1 MKNAT
6 PIFYL
11 FLLQLTFI
19 SSVFAQ
25 NTAKEDSRDYLKM
38 KDGSVVIGTI
48 TDMTDSTGLSL
59 TTELGGNLFIP
70 YHGIKRGFR
79 KPPFQDLTNVAYSE
93 LGITYGLPGGINFV
107 FGHWFKKAGFRLSGI
122 YWNENFAAFQ
132 LHAGYKI
139 LDNNRH
145 RHSAGFSIGRIGG
158 NNYGDDGVGYA
169 GLVYSYTGPP
179 LKLAKK
185 HHAWFAE
192 IGYGRYFRSDW
203 IENPSR
209 GSNGPIIQ
217 LGYVYRFIP
226 HAPRVEVIPIPKKP
240 RPKIVKVKM
249 KRAKRPKVIKKRVV
263 VKHNLI
269 KIVPDKKP
277 AKCPEN
283 EPCPKCPPPLDSL
296 QNRGVVVDSMAIY
309 QAVMAKIAEEKV
321 SKTYILIRDSGYP
334 DGDVVSLKWNGELVL
349 SKHELTRQAEKVYI
363 NWLPN
368 QKNLLTVIAHNMG
381 ETFLN
386 TSALTIVNEETG
398 QQRSLNVEFKTVGE
412 REIWIKGK

>member
-1 MKNAT
+1 MKNTT

-11 FLLQLTFI
+11 FLLQFTII

-107 FGHWFKKAGFRLSGI
+107 FGHWFKKAGFRLSGM
-122 YWNENFAAFQ
+122 YWNENFVAFQ

-145 RHSAGFSIGRIGG
+145 RHSAGISIGRIGG
-158 NNYGDDGVGYA
+158 TADNSDGVGYA

-192 IGYGRYFRSDW
+192 IGYGRYFPSNW
-203 IENPSR
+203 TENSGS

-217 LGYVYRFIP
+217 IGYVYRFIP
-226 HAPRVEVIPIPKKP
+226 HAPRVEIIPIPKKQ
-240 RPKIVKVKM
+240 RPKIIKM
-249 KRAKRPKVIKKRVV
+249 KRPKRAKIIKKKII

-269 KIVPDKKP
+269 KIIPDKKP
-277 AKCPEN
+277 AECPED
-283 EPCPKCPPPLDSL
+283 EPCPECPPQLDSL
-296 QNRGVVVDSMAIY
+296 QNQSITIDSFAIY
-309 QAVMAKIAEEKV
+309 QQVKAQIAESKI
-321 SKTYILIRDSGYP
+321 SKTYILIRDSGHP
-334 DGDVVSLKWNGELVL
+334 DGDIVSLKWNGELVL
-349 SKHELTRQAEKVYI
+349 NEHELTRQEEKVYI

-368 QKNLLTVIAHNMG
+368 QKNLLTVVAHNMG

-412 REIWIKGK
+412 REVWIKEK